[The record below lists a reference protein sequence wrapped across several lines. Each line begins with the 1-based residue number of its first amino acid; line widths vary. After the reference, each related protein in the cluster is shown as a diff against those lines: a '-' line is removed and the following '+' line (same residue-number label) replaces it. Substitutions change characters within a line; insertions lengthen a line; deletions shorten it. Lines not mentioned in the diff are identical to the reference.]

1 MGAVVWMLLQ
11 VEVDSQ
17 VFEATI
23 VGWSEEQLMQAA
35 GLGGKTASV
44 QGISG
49 WRIQLARRGARII
62 PASQKITTLMVFVSI
77 VTNSASRQIHE
88 DTFTSWTRCE
98 TIPHRYHTSV
108 SMTLGPKAP
117 VLPSQ

>member
-35 GLGGKTASV
+35 GLGSKTAPV

>member
-49 WRIQLARRGARII
+49 WIQLARRGARII
-62 PASQKITTLMVFVSI
+62 PASQKITTLV
-77 VTNSASRQIHE
+77 Q
-88 DTFTSWTRCE
+88 
-98 TIPHRYHTSV
+98 
-108 SMTLGPKAP
+108 
-117 VLPSQ
+117 